1 MVLGLLCH
9 KINQI
14 ERYSPELE
22 TCGNSWWFLACGVCT
37 YKQMVAFFGPV
48 MLHPAWIRLRFL
60 YQGKD
65 GLNSMTGR
73 QAPYRMQD
81 CCAVSQLRNVM
92 SRFKSVLA
100 LGLLALLAA
109 CAGQPGGTDTDVPV
123 AQEAE
128 FYREHAR
135 SYYAPPGP
143 PEDPW
148 GPYIQEASKRF
159 DVPEEWVRAVIQ
171 QESGGRLFHDGQLV
185 TSGPGAMGLM
195 QLMPPTY
202 DEMRAAYNLGSDAY
216 EPHDNIMAGT
226 AYLRQLYDVYGSPG
240 FLAAYN
246 AGPGRLEDFIT
257 RNRTLPRET
266 RNYVASIGRRI
277 VGISP
282 LNRSQADMQVA
293 SHDSFAQS
301 AAGVS
306 AARMQGGISAVRA
319 AWSNRQQGTMQPVQ
333 VADAIGGDDTSADS
347 AAVQAGSYGQ
357 GWHPVSRKTRVDG
370 LTESPADVRAIWAKR
385 LGASAQTAEQTT
397 PVQVAQTT
405 DDTAEASPPVT
416 ESGVESAEPA
426 RVALAQGHTEGNLRL
441 FSSAHAEPAPL
452 LSRKVRGQE
461 AKNWAIQV
469 GAFSSAALAQQAS
482 GRAQHQ
488 ESLLSGAHVQ
498 IAAVQ
503 AAKGRLYRARLTN
516 LSHTD
521 ALGACRKMSGCVVI
535 SPESRP

>member
-1 MVLGLLCH
+1 MHVGYGQYKYLAVFSGLCMREQVGIGPDFLCH
-9 KINQI
+9 
-14 ERYSPELE
+14 
-22 TCGNSWWFLACGVCT
+22 
-37 YKQMVAFFGPV
+37 
-48 MLHPAWIRLRFL
+48 
-60 YQGKD
+60 GKD

-73 QAPYRMQD
+73 DALFRMQD
-81 CCAVSQLRNVM
+81 CCATSSAPHKMGRAF
-92 SRFKSVLA
+92 RGVLA
-100 LGLLALLAA
+100 LGLLAVLAA
-109 CAGQPGGTDTDVPV
+109 CANQPGGSDTDVPI

-128 FYREHAR
+128 FYRAHAR

-143 PEDPW
+143 AEDPW
-148 GPYIQEASKRF
+148 GPYIREASKRF

-171 QESGGRLFHDGQLV
+171 QESGGKLFHDGQLV

-202 DEMRAAYNLGSDAY
+202 DEMRATYNLGGDAY

-293 SHDSFAQS
+293 SHDSFTQRAVG
-301 AAGVS
+301 AS
-306 AARMQGGISAVRA
+306 AARTQGGISAVQA
-319 AWSNRQQGTMQPVQ
+319 AWSGKQQGSMQPVQ
-333 VADAIGGDDTSADS
+333 VADAIGDDASGATSAPS
-347 AAVQAGSYGQ
+347 STYGQ
-357 GWHPVSRKTRVDG
+357 DWHPVSRKTRVDG

-385 LGASAQTAEQTT
+385 LGATAQTTT
-397 PVQVAQTT
+397 DTPIQVAQAT
-405 DDTAEASPPVT
+405 DDPAEATP
-416 ESGVESAEPA
+416 SATTSLPAASAPA
-426 RVALAQGHTEGNLRL
+426 RVALAEGRSGGNVHL
-441 FSSAHAEPAPL
+441 FSSAHAAPAPL
-452 LSRKVRGQE
+452 LSKKVRGE
-461 AKNWAIQV
+461 DTRNWAIQV
-469 GAFSSAALAQQAS
+469 GAFGSAALAEQAS

-488 ESLLSGAHVQ
+488 NTSLSGAHVQ
-498 IAAVQ
+498 VAVVQ
-503 AAKGRLYRARLTN
+503 AKKGRLYRARLTN

-521 ALGACRKMSGCVVI
+521 AVGACRKLNGCVVI